1 MTNLRVFNNPY
12 AFIDED
18 APRDEGIDL
27 SHYAEFH
34 QRCTDLITTLENT
47 RAYFES
53 LQSLSPE
60 ELASLCQDSLESEK
74 VQNAIAGYAADLIY
88 QMSCLRDVLSR

>member
-1 MTNLRVFNNPY
+1 MTDLKDLNNPY
-12 AFIDED
+12 AFVDED

-27 SHYAEFH
+27 SHYAEYT

-60 ELASLCQDSLESEK
+60 ELASLRQDSLESEK

-88 QMSCLRDVLSR
+88 QMSCLRDNTSR

>member
-12 AFIDED
+12 AFV
-18 APRDEGIDL
+18 DEGGDDAAPLDL
-27 SHYAEFH
+27 SHYAEFN

-47 RAYFES
+47 RAYFKS

-60 ELASLCQDSLESEK
+60 ELASLCQDSLESDK
-74 VQNAIAGYAADLIY
+74 TLHTIGGYASDLIK
-88 QMSCLRDVLSR
+88 QMSYMHGVLSC

>member
-12 AFIDED
+12 AFV
-18 APRDEGIDL
+18 DEGGDAAPVDL
-27 SHYAEFH
+27 AHYAEFN

-60 ELASLCQDSLESEK
+60 ELASLCQDSLESDK
-74 VQNAIAGYAADLIY
+74 TLHTIGGYASDLIK
-88 QMSCLRDVLSR
+88 QMSYMHGVLSC

>member
-12 AFIDED
+12 AFVDEET
-18 APRDEGIDL
+18 PRDEGIDP
-27 SHYAEFH
+27 SHYAEFN
-34 QRCTDLITTLENT
+34 QRCTDLIATLENT

-60 ELASLCQDSLESEK
+60 ELASLCQDSLESDK
-74 VQNAIAGYAADLIY
+74 TLHTIGGYASDLIK
-88 QMSCLRDVLSR
+88 QMSYMHGVLTR